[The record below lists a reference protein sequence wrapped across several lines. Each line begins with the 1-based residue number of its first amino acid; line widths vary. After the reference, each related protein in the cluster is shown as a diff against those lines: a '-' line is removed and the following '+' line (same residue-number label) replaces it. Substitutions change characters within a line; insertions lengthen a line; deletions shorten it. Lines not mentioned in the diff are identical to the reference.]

1 MPVVRMLA
9 SVNVGC
15 VITVPVLTML
25 AVVVTLVVVRMLFV
39 FGEMW

>member
-1 MPVVRMLA
+1 MLVV
-9 SVNVGC
+9 

-25 AVVVTLVVVRMLFV
+25 AVVMTLVVVRMLVV

>member
-1 MPVVRMLA
+1 MLMLVV
-9 SVNVGC
+9 

-25 AVVVTLVVVRMLFV
+25 AVVVTLVVVRMLVV